1 MTLSPFVRRVPLY
14 VLIAVGL
21 LTTSCGGGGGGSA
34 EEAADDPPVA
44 GLPPSSTLAQQCA
57 PANAL
62 APAGNRTASLDT
74 ERRWVRSYLDEA
86 YLWYREVPLVDTAQA
101 AYNVASVPQA
111 LDNYFNALLTPAL
124 TTSGRRRDQFSFTYP
139 TAEWNALSQ
148 SGVSA
153 GFGAEWLLGSPTPP
167 RNIRVAFVDP
177 STPAAAAG
185 VGRGMTLV
193 SVDGVSADDNTSTG
207 IDQLIQALVAPVA
220 GRSYTFVLR
229 DRAQVDRVVAMTAGQ
244 VTRTPV
250 PTTRVIDTASGRV
263 GYITFHDHM
272 RPAEGQLVTAFQSLA
287 QAGVSDLVLDLRY
300 NGGGYLYIAS
310 QVGYMVAGAARTAGR
325 TFERLQFNDKR
336 TADNNDPDN
345 TAPFYNATSGFEGSG
360 TSGNQSLPQL
370 GMGRVFVLAG
380 PGTCSAS
387 ESIVNGLRGVGV
399 DVVLIGGTTCG
410 KPYGFTA
417 RDNCGISYFPI
428 EFSGTNAAGFG
439 DYADGFAATCSAS
452 DDLGR
457 DLGDPAENLLATAL
471 SRRATG
477 VCPPVSARESAQSL
491 AVPPPKVIRSPARE
505 VKLR

>member
-1 MTLSPFVRRVPLY
+1 MPLPRSVRP
-14 VLIAVGL
+14 ATPAGL
-21 LTTSCGGGGGGSA
+21 LAIGLLAAACGGGGGGG
-34 EEAADDPPVA
+34 DDAPVVTPPA

-57 PANAL
+57 PANPL
-62 APAGNRTASLDT
+62 APAASRTASLDT
-74 ERRWVRSYLDEA
+74 ERRWVRSYFDEA
-86 YLWYREVPLVDTAQA
+86 YLWYREVPVVDTTLA
-101 AYNVASVPQA
+101 AYNGANVPQA
-111 LDNYFNALLTPAL
+111 LDNYFDALRSPAL
-124 TTSGRRRDQFSFTYP
+124 TASGRRRDQFSFTYP

-153 GFGAEWLLGSPTPP
+153 GFGVEWLLGSATPP

-185 VGRGMTLV
+185 VSRGMTLV
-193 SVDGVSADDNTSTG
+193 SVDGVSADDTTSAG
-207 IDQLIQALVAPVA
+207 IDRLNQAAYAPVA

-229 DRAQVDRVVAMTAGQ
+229 DRAGVERVVAMTAAQ

-250 PTTRVIDTASGRV
+250 PTTRVLDTASGRV

-272 RPAEGQLVTAFQSLA
+272 RPAEGQLVTAFQTLA

-310 QVGYMVAGAARTAGR
+310 QVGHMVAGRARTAGR
-325 TFERLQFNDKR
+325 IFERLQFNDKR
-336 TADNNDPDN
+336 TADNNNPDN
-345 TAPFYNATSGFEGSG
+345 TAPFYDITSGFEGSG
-360 TSGNQSLPQL
+360 TSGNQPLPQL
-370 GMGRVFVLAG
+370 GLSRVFVLAG

-399 DVVLIGGTTCG
+399 EVVLIGGTTCG

-439 DYADGFAATCSAS
+439 DYADGFAATCRAS

-471 SRRATG
+471 TRRATG
-477 VCPPVSARESAQSL
+477 TCPPVAARESAQSL
-491 AVPPPKVIRSPARE
+491 AAPPPKLMRVPARE

>member
-1 MTLSPFVRRVPLY
+1 MPLPRLVRPSTLVALLAS
-14 VLIAVGL
+14 GL
-21 LTTSCGGGGGGSA
+21 LAAACGGGGGGG
-34 EEAADDPPVA
+34 DDPVAPPPA
-44 GLPPSSTLAQQCA
+44 GLAPSSTLAQQCA
-57 PANAL
+57 PANPL
-62 APAGNRTASLDT
+62 APAANRTASLDT
-74 ERRWVRSYLDEA
+74 ERRWVRSYFDEA
-86 YLWYREVPLVDTAQA
+86 YLWYREVPVVDTSLA
-101 AYNVASVPQA
+101 AYNGANVPQA
-111 LDNYFNALLTPAL
+111 LDNYFDALRSPAL
-124 TTSGRRRDQFSFTYP
+124 TASGRRRDQFSFTYP

-177 STPAAAAG
+177 STPAASAG
-185 VGRGMTLV
+185 LGRGMTLV
-193 SVDGVSADDNTSTG
+193 SVDGVSADDSTSTG
-207 IDQLIQALVAPVA
+207 IDRLNSALFAPVA

-229 DRAQVDRVVAMTAGQ
+229 DRNQVDRVVAMTAAQ

-272 RPAEGQLVTAFQSLA
+272 RPAEGQLVTAFQSLV

-310 QVGYMVAGAARTAGR
+310 QVGYMVAGRTRTAGR
-325 TFERLQFNDKR
+325 TFERLQYNDKR
-336 TADNNDPDN
+336 TADNNNPDN
-345 TAPFYNATSGFEGSG
+345 TAPFYDTTSGFSGSG
-360 TSGNQSLPQL
+360 TTGNQSLPQL
-370 GMGRVFVLAG
+370 GLGRVFVLAG

-387 ESIVNGLRGVGV
+387 ESIVNGLRGIGV

-417 RDNCGISYFPI
+417 KDNCGISYFPI

-439 DYADGFAATCSAS
+439 DYADGFSATCSAS

-457 DLGDPAENLLATAL
+457 DLGDPSENLLATAL

-477 VCPPVSARESAQSL
+477 VCPPVAARETAQSL
-491 AVPPPKVIRSPARE
+491 AAPPAKVIRSPARE
-505 VKLR
+505 AKLR